1 MNKYDFFEKNIKLPM
16 RITIIIY
23 VILKVIMYL
32 AISSEHVLHR
42 VVSGVIMLV
51 LVFGITGSKKLTK
64 RLISIL
70 APFSLCLVELI
81 TVSIIGGDRL
91 VYIALMGCVLV
102 SLTYVDVVGLTV
114 MITLT
119 TAATAFFEFAL
130 GISLMGSQFGLYDN
144 LMSFIGMVAIFIVI
158 LLLGKYSVNVLVE
171 LQQAAEAADRS
182 KSEFLAT
189 MSHEIRTPMNA
200 VIGLSQVELQNA
212 SALPEST
219 RNNIALIYQ
228 SGSHLLGII
237 SDLLDISKIEAGG
250 FELIPVEYETPS
262 FLSHTIDLNLVRI
275 GSKPVK
281 FILEISPD
289 FPLKLIGDEL
299 RVKRILNNLLSN
311 AIKYT
316 NEGTV
321 TLTAETKQIP
331 ANQDSAQ
338 QDAALIRF
346 IVRDTGIGIRAE
358 DMEKLFTQ
366 YKRLD
371 IKTNRKTEGTGLG
384 LSIAKQLTRMMGGNI
399 TVESEYGKGSV
410 FTVEILQRV
419 EDYQPIGEETAEALR
434 NFNYSDKKEPAVHSR
449 LIGAFSGK
457 RVLVVDDLPINLH
470 VAKDML
476 EPYGLSVDT
485 ALSGGKAIEK
495 VKQNKYDL
503 ILMDHM
509 MNEMDG
515 IETLAELR
523 KLDGFDTPVII
534 LTANAM
540 RGMKEYYLGYGF
552 ADYLAKPIIMQA
564 LDEILEKWIGNG
576 EWGVGNGEQR
586 AESNEQR
593 TENKEEGAESRQ
605 QDVSDNFLLGL
616 DAQRLDRLK
625 HFRIAFESGREI
637 DNEYYDKFITFI
649 ESFNESKIPST
660 NDLYSPL
667 PTPYFLLI
675 EAGRLRDVQKIREM
689 LPALCADLQ
698 SKVDKQTTDDE
709 AVQKILQRLKTAL
722 EEGDKKAGRIVSEL
736 GAVRLSSEGRELF
749 FTLYDLVMEDKI
761 QEAIKRVEEWLK

>member
-1 MNKYDFFEKNIKLPM
+1 VNKYEFFDNNIKMPM

-32 AISSEHVLHR
+32 AIASEHVLHR
-42 VVSGVIMLV
+42 VISGVIMLV
-51 LVFGITGSKKLTK
+51 LVFSITGSKKLTK

-119 TAATAFFEFAL
+119 TAATAFFEFVL
-130 GISLMGSQFGLYDN
+130 GISLMGEQFGLYDN
-144 LMSFIGMVAIFIVI
+144 LMSFIGMVSIFIVI

-212 SALPEST
+212 TQLPEST

-262 FLSHTIDLNLVRI
+262 FISHTIDLNLVRI
-275 GSKPVK
+275 GSKPIK

-321 TLTAETKQIP
+321 TLTAENKQIP
-331 ANQDSAQ
+331 SNQDSAQ
-338 QDAALIRF
+338 QDAALIRYT
-346 IVRDTGIGIRAE
+346 VRDTGIGIRAE

-399 TVESEYGKGSV
+399 TVESEYGRGSV
-410 FTVEILQRV
+410 FSVEILQRI

-434 NFNYSDKKEPAVHSR
+434 NFNYSDKKQPAVHSR

-457 RVLVVDDLPINLH
+457 KVLVVDDLPINLH

-476 EPYGLSVDT
+476 EPYGLLVDT

-515 IETLAELR
+515 IETLSELR

-564 LDEILEKWIGNG
+564 LDEILEKWM
-576 EWGVGNGEQR
+576 ETKEKR
-586 AESNEQR
+586 KEK
-593 TENKEEGAESRQ
+593 KEERGEGKEERKEKKEEA
-605 QDVSDNFLLGL
+605 DNFYFLPFNFSLEM
-616 DAQRLDRLK
+616 QRLDKLK
-625 HFRIAFESGREI
+625 HFRVAFDSGREI
-637 DNEYYDKFITFI
+637 DDDYFEKFITFI

-660 NDLYSPL
+660 NDPYSPL
-667 PTPYFLLI
+667 PTPYSLLI
-675 EAGRLRDVQKIREM
+675 EAGRTRDVQKIRET

-698 SKVDKQTTDDE
+698 QKTDAQLTDDE
-709 AVQKILQRLKTAL
+709 AVKNILQRLKTAL

-761 QEAIKRVEEWLK
+761 QEAIERVEEWLKY